1 MKLLV
6 GNKPFDVEIKHVHNR
21 YFAEIDNKEIEIV
34 PEFDKLNQLRAIN
47 IDGKR
52 YELRITK
59 TEDNYTVSFLSKT
72 LSVTHQDQNIET
84 ITKSSAQEVIIN
96 SPMSG
101 LVIFINVN
109 PNQIVNVG
117 QSLVVLEA
125 MKMQND
131 IQSPIKAK
139 VLDVYVK
146 VGQTVEKDDKL
157 IKLAA
162 VED

>member
-6 GNKPFDVEIKHVHNR
+6 GNKPFDVEIKHIHNR
-21 YFAEIDNKEIEIV
+21 YFAKIDNKEIEIV

-47 IDGKR
+47 IDDKR

-59 TEDNYTVSFLSKT
+59 TENNYTVSFLSKT

>member
-21 YFAEIDNKEIEIV
+21 YFAKIDNKEIEIV
-34 PEFDKLNQLRAIN
+34 PEFDKLNQLRAVN